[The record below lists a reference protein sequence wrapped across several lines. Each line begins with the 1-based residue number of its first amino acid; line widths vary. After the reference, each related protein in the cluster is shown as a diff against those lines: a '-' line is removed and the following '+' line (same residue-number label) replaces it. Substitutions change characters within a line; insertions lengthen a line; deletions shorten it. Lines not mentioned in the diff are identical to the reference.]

1 MIIKL
6 LMPVFI
12 RLLKECLNNETI
24 RPLIVDAV
32 KNEMKDT
39 VKSVLVNTMPDTLVK
54 WINNDKET
62 E

>member
-1 MIIKL
+1 MKL

-12 RLLKECLNNETI
+12 RLLKECLKNETI
-24 RPLIVDAV
+24 RPLIVGAV